1 VLRLPT
7 LRTLRR
13 MPAYKPRTLTVV
25 AVLAAAVLTVLWVLF
40 VKQGGGA
47 SSPLREAS
55 GWLLTAAGCGAL
67 YWRHR
72 MPVAVAVFV
81 LLCSGVYFPVS
92 GRDVPLLMLAFA
104 VALYTVAADGR
115 LAAAATIAL
124 VTLAAVAYGEL
135 VLSEGER
142 HVDDAALF
150 LLAGWFVGLVAAG
163 YAQRT
168 RQAYLREAEQR
179 ALAAEREK
187 DVRAL
192 RSAAEERLRIAR
204 ELHDVLGHSISLI
217 NVQAGAALHR
227 HAKDSSRTGELLRA
241 MESVRDESREALR
254 ELRATLGVLRQ
265 VDEPAPTTPAAVGI
279 VGVEALG
286 ERARRAGVDV
296 RVEVDVRAELPP
308 QVDLAAYRIVQESLT
323 NVVRHAHARTAL
335 VQVRDEADDGAGEG
349 AAHGGA
355 AHGGGGDEGAGEG
368 GGGAAVLRVRVE
380 DDGRG
385 APRGARG
392 SGISG
397 MEERARALG
406 GLLTAGNA
414 ARAGAGGR
422 TDGGGPAGEGTGEVP
437 GEGTG
442 YVVEARLPLRGEG
455 TR

>member
-1 VLRLPT
+1 
-7 LRTLRR
+7 

-25 AVLAAAVLTVLWVLF
+25 ALLAAAVLTVLWVLF
-40 VKQGGGA
+40 VKQGDGA

-92 GRDVPLLMLAFA
+92 DRDVPLLMLAFA
-104 VALYTVAADGR
+104 VALYTVAADGH
-115 LAAAATIAL
+115 LAAATTIAL

-142 HVDDAALF
+142 HVDDAAMF

-227 HAKDSSRTGELLRA
+227 HAKDSSRTGELVRA

-279 VGVEALG
+279 VGIVGIEALG

-308 QVDLAAYRIVQESLT
+308 QIDLAAYRIVQESLT

-335 VQVRDEADDGAGEG
+335 VQVRAEAEGGSGDGAGDGSARE
-349 AAHGGA
+349 GGA
-355 AHGGGGDEGAGEG
+355 REGAGEG
-368 GGGAAVLRVRVE
+368 GGGAAVLRVRIE

-385 APRGARG
+385 APSGARG

-397 MEERARALG
+397 MEERVRALG

-414 ARAGAGGR
+414 ARAGTGGR
-422 TDGGGPAGEGTGEVP
+422 TGDGGPADGGADDGAGGGPGD
-437 GEGTG
+437 GTG